1 MNFFDAIILGIVE
14 GLTEFLPVSS
24 TGHLIL
30 AAELLKLPET
40 EFLKTFQVAI
50 QLGAILAVVALY
62 FRKLFLEWEI
72 MKRIAVALLPALGI
86 GFLFY
91 ASIRKLFESQMTVV
105 AALFIG
111 GIIIILFE
119 VFRKD
124 KEGTIEDLATL
135 PYRKAFWIGAFQ
147 AASVIPGVSRA
158 AATILGGLWL
168 GMKRTAIVEFSFLLA
183 VPTMVAAATLDLV
196 KNASL
201 FSVADF
207 HLLFVG
213 FLVSFLVALAAIKF
227 LLRFVETHTFIAFG
241 AYRIALSIL
250 FFFFVLS
257 A

>member
-1 MNFFDAIILGIVE
+1 MDFFDAIVLGIVE

-30 AAELLKLPET
+30 ASKFLELPET
-40 EFLKTFQVAI
+40 DFLKTFQVAI

-91 ASIRKLFESQMTVV
+91 SFIRSLFDSELTVV
-105 AALFIG
+105 MALFIG
-111 GIIIILFE
+111 GVIIVLFE
-119 VFRKD
+119 LLHKD
-124 KEGTIEDLATL
+124 KEGTLEDLATL
-135 PYRKAFWIGAFQ
+135 PYRTAFFIGLFQ
-147 AASVIPGVSRA
+147 AVSVIPGVSRA

-183 VPTMVAAATLDLV
+183 VPTMAAATGLELL

-201 FSVADF
+201 FSTADF
-207 HLLFVG
+207 HLLLVG
-213 FLVSFLVALAAIKF
+213 FVVSFFVALAAITF
-227 LLRFVETHTFIAFG
+227 LLRFVKTHTFISFG
-241 AYRIALSIL
+241 IYRIVVALL

-257 A
+257 V

>member
-1 MNFFDAIILGIVE
+1 MDFFDAIILGIVE

-30 AAELLKLPET
+30 ASKFLHLPET
-40 EFLKTFQVAI
+40 EFLKTFQIAI

-91 ASIRKLFESQMTVV
+91 ASIRRLFESEMTVV

-111 GIIIILFE
+111 GIIIVLFE
-119 VFRKD
+119 VFHKD
-124 KEGTIEDLATL
+124 KEGSFEDLATL
-135 PYRKAFWIGAFQ
+135 PYRTTFFIGAFQ
-147 AASVIPGVSRA
+147 AVSVIPGVSRA

-183 VPTMVAAATLDLV
+183 VPTMAAATGLDLL
-196 KNASL
+196 KHASL
-201 FSVADF
+201 FSTADF
-207 HLLFVG
+207 HLLLVG
-213 FLVSFLVALAAIKF
+213 FVVSFLVALVAIKF
-227 LLRFVETHTFIAFG
+227 LLRFVKTHTFTSFG
-241 AYRIALSIL
+241 IYRMVVALL

-257 A
+257 V